1 MNVDDVWTSALQVI
15 AEIDSFRGIMRRLT
29 PFLACTVVFAWAEK
43 PPAIAVLEQRCLA
56 CHTGKLKKSGL
67 DLSTRDLALRGGDRG
82 PAILPGKSKESL
94 LIQVASHAAKPHMPF
109 GSPKLSDADLTVLAA
124 WIDAGASYGEAS
136 TVSTAAEPA
145 SALPSHWSFRVP
157 VRPAVPA
164 IKNASWVRN
173 PIDAFVAA
181 ELDKRK
187 LAAVPEAD
195 RRTLLRRAYL
205 DLVGVPPTLPEINQF
220 LADRSPQAYEAAVD
234 RLLDDKRYGERWGR
248 HWMDVWRYSDWYGWR
263 KGNDVRNSH
272 KFMWRWRDWII
283 ESLNSDK
290 GYDRMIVEML
300 AADEIA
306 PADIN
311 AVRATGFLA
320 RNYAKY
326 DRNGWMQDAVD
337 HTSLAFLGITAKCA
351 RCHDHK
357 YDPLSQEEYY
367 RLRSFF
373 EPYEVRVDRV
383 AGEVDTDKDGI
394 SRIYD
399 AELERPTYL
408 LIRGDIQMPDKDRIL
423 TPAVPRLF
431 GQSLGKIEPVPLPI
445 ESYYP
450 DHRPFVAVDL
460 LAQAKADIERAETDL
475 RKKQEE
481 YAAVEKE
488 LADSS
493 LAAGYEKLRSISDQ
507 LSLAKKTLAAAKEYL
522 PALEAR
528 LAADNAKFANPP
540 DPAYETLALEA
551 RKAERKAGILKAD
564 ENVLRAQLD
573 FNEALGKDAA
583 NEKKIAE
590 AQKRLAEAQK
600 ALTQAPEGYTTIG
613 KVYEN
618 KSTGR
623 RTALARWIA
632 APTNPLTAR
641 VAINHMWLRHFGKPL
656 VPTVF
661 DFGMNGKPPSNPEL
675 LDWLATEFV
684 KSGWS
689 MKAMHRL
696 MVTSGTYRRRS
707 TAGEVNHPNLSIDP
721 ENEFLWR
728 MNPRRMEAEA
738 VRDSVLH
745 LAGELDQTMGG
756 PEIDE
761 TKGFESKRRS
771 IYFRHSPDTQMEF
784 LKTFDAPNP
793 VECYMRSQSVVPQ
806 QALALANSQI
816 TQDGAHVLAG
826 KLGVASTPAAFV
838 KSAFE
843 TILGRLPTAEEQ
855 AAGERFLERQPDLLA
870 SLKVSAPAEERARQN
885 FIHVLLNHSDFV
897 TIR

>member
-1 MNVDDVWTSALQVI
+1 MMWRFVAL
-15 AEIDSFRGIMRRLT
+15 
-29 PFLACTVVFAWAEK
+29 LAGTAAFAWAEK
-43 PPAIAVLEQRCLA
+43 PRAISVLEQRCLG
-56 CHTGKLKKSGL
+56 CHTGKFKKSGL
-67 DLSTRDLALRGGDRG
+67 DLSSRELAIRGGDRG
-82 PAILPGKSKESL
+82 PAIVPGKSKESL
-94 LIQVASHAAKPHMPF
+94 LLRVASHTAEPHMPLQ
-109 GSPKLSDADLTVLAA
+109 SPKLAEAELAVLAE
-124 WIDAGASYGEAS
+124 WIDAGAEYGAP
-136 TVSTAAEPA
+136 TKVAAA
-145 SALPSHWSFRVP
+145 SAEAPPLPDHWSFRAP
-157 VRPAVPA
+157 VRPAIPVAKDVP
-164 IKNASWVRN
+164 WVRN

-181 ELDKRK
+181 ELGKRK
-187 LAAVPEAD
+187 LAALPEAD

-205 DLVGVPPTLPEINQF
+205 DLIGVPPTLEESNRF
-220 LADRSPQAYEAAVD
+220 LADASPKAYEAAVD
-234 RLLDDKRYGERWGR
+234 RLLEDKRYGERWGR

-272 KFMWRWRDWII
+272 RFMWRWRDWII
-283 ESLNSDK
+283 ESLNGDK
-290 GYDRMIVEML
+290 GYDQMIVEML

-306 PADIN
+306 PTDAN
-311 AVRATGFLA
+311 SLRATGFLA
-320 RNYAKY
+320 RNFAKY

-373 EPYEVRVDRV
+373 EPYEVRIDRV
-383 AGEVDTDKDGI
+383 QGETDTDKDGL

-408 LIRGDIQMPDKDRIL
+408 LIRGDIQAPDKDHVL
-423 TPAVPRLF
+423 APGVPRLF
-431 GQSLGKIEPVPLPI
+431 GQGLGKIEPVSLPI

-450 DHRPFVAVDL
+450 DHRPFVATDL
-460 LAQAKADIERAETDL
+460 VAKAKADIERAETDL

-488 LADSS
+488 LANAS
-493 LAAGYEKLRSISDQ
+493 LAVGYEKLRAISDQ
-507 LSLAKKTLAAAKEYL
+507 LSLAKKALAAAKEYL

-528 LAADNAKFANPP
+528 IAADNAKFANPP
-540 DPAYETLALEA
+540 DPGYEALALTA
-551 RKAERKAGILKAD
+551 RQAERKAGILKAD
-564 ENVLRAQLD
+564 ENVLRAQLE
-573 FNEALGKDAA
+573 FNEALSKDATD
-583 NEKKIAE
+583 EKKIGE

-600 ALTQAPEGYTTIG
+600 ALTQAPEGYNTIG

-641 VAINHMWLRHFGKPL
+641 VAINHMWLRHFGTPL

-661 DFGMNGKPPSNPEL
+661 DFGLNGKPPSNPQL

-684 KSGWS
+684 SSGWN

-707 TAGEVNHPNLSIDP
+707 SAGEANHPNVAIDP
-721 ENEFLWR
+721 ENQFLWK

-738 VRDSVLH
+738 VRDSMLY

-784 LKTFDAPNP
+784 LKTFDSPNP

-816 TQDGAHVLAG
+816 SQEEARVLARKIGIDGA
-826 KLGVASTPAAFV
+826 PADFV
-838 KSAFE
+838 KVAFE
-843 TILGRLPTAEEQ
+843 TILGRAPSAEEQ
-855 AAGERFLERQPDLLA
+855 AVGERFLEKQPNLLA
-870 SLKVSAPAEERARQN
+870 SLKVAVPAAQRAREN
-885 FIHVLLNHSDFV
+885 FVHVLLNHNDFV

>member
-1 MNVDDVWTSALQVI
+1 MWRRFAFLVLISALAQ
-15 AEIDSFRGIMRRLT
+15 
-29 PFLACTVVFAWAEK
+29 AEK
-43 PPAIAVLEQRCLA
+43 PPAISVLEQHCFG
-56 CHTGKLKKSGL
+56 CHTGKSGKSGL
-67 DLSTRDLALRGGDRG
+67 DLSTRAQAIRGGDRG
-82 PAILPGKSKESL
+82 PAIVPGKSKESL
-94 LIQVASHAAKPHMPF
+94 LIQVASHSIQPHMPLQ
-109 GSPKLSDADLTVLAA
+109 SPKLQDSELTVIAE
-124 WIDAGASYGEAS
+124 WIDAGANYGDA
-136 TVSTAAEPA
+136 PKA
-145 SALPSHWSFRVP
+145 SAVAAAPVPDHWSFRVP
-157 VRPAVPA
+157 VRPSPPTVKEAW
-164 IKNASWVRN
+164 IRN
-173 PIDAFVAA
+173 PIDNFVAA
-181 ELDKRK
+181 ELAKRK
-187 LAAVPEAD
+187 LTPLPEAD

-205 DLVGVPPTLPEINQF
+205 DLIGVPPTLDDMNRF
-220 LADRSPQAYEAAVD
+220 LADQSPKAYEAAVD

-272 KFMWRWRDWII
+272 RFMWRWRDWII
-283 ESLNSDK
+283 ESLNANK
-290 GYDRMIVEML
+290 GYDRMILEMV

-306 PADIN
+306 PTDTN
-311 AVRATGFLA
+311 ALRATGFLA

-367 RLRSFF
+367 KLRSFF

-383 AGEVDTDKDGI
+383 PGEVDTDKDGL

-408 LIRGDIQMPDKDRIL
+408 LIRGDIQMPDKDHVL
-423 TPAVPRLF
+423 APGVPRLF
-431 GQSLGKIEPVPLPI
+431 GQGLGKIEPVSLPVDAW
-445 ESYYP
+445 YP
-450 DHRPFVAVDL
+450 DHRPFVATDL
-460 LAQAKADIERAETDL
+460 ISKAKADIERAETDL

-481 YAAVEKE
+481 YAAVETE
-488 LADSS
+488 LADAT
-493 LAAGYEKLRSISDQ
+493 LAAGYEKLRTISDQ
-507 LSLAKKTLAAAKEYL
+507 LSLAKKTLAAATEYL

-528 LAADNAKFANPP
+528 IAADKAKFANPP
-540 DPAYETLALEA
+540 DPAYETLALAA
-551 RKAERKAGILKAD
+551 RQAERRAGILKAD
-564 ENVLRAQLD
+564 ENVLRAQME
-573 FNEALGKDAA
+573 FNEALSKDAT
-583 NEKKIAE
+583 NEKKITE

-600 ALTQAPEGYTTIG
+600 ALTQAPEGYNTVG
-613 KVYEN
+613 KVYES

-632 APTNPLTAR
+632 STQNPLTAR
-641 VAINHMWLRHFGKPL
+641 VAVNHMWLRHFGKPL

-661 DFGMNGKPPSNPEL
+661 DFGLNGKPPSNPQL
-675 LDWLATEFV
+675 LDWLATEFMN
-684 KSGWS
+684 SGWN
-689 MKAMHRL
+689 MKTLHRL

-707 TAGEVNHPNLSIDP
+707 SAGEANHANASIDP
-721 ENEFLWR
+721 ENQFLWR

-738 VRDSVLH
+738 VRDSVLY
-745 LAGELDQTMGG
+745 LAGELDDTFGG

-793 VECYMRSQSVVPQ
+793 VECYMRSESVVPQ

-816 TQDGAHVLAG
+816 TQDKARVLAG
-826 KLGVASTPAAFV
+826 KLGTNTKPAAFV
-838 KSAFE
+838 TLAFE
-843 TILGRLPTAEEQ
+843 TILGRPPSAEEL
-855 AAGERFLERQPDLLA
+855 AVGERFLLRQPALLA
-870 SLKVSAPAEERARQN
+870 SLKISVPAEQRAREN
-885 FIHVLLNHSDFV
+885 FVHVLLNHNDFV